1 MSCAQKFL
9 ALLLLSLLGTQ
20 RPALAQQVTAQ
31 LGVRRT
37 LKSAILN
44 EERAVFVH
52 LPASYDTSRA
62 SYPVLY
68 LLDGTSASLQEM
80 IAITSR
86 MRGDRGAP
94 EMIIVAVANTN
105 RNRDMMPVVA
115 KDYPGPP
122 GAEAFL
128 AFLERELVPD
138 IERTYRT
145 AEPRILMGKSLSGL
159 FTLYALLTKP
169 ILFNAYV
176 GCSAGWF
183 GENNEYFLTLSKQAF
198 QKGASFA
205 DRRVFMA
212 NSLRDRYD
220 PDGTIHRQMVE
231 FSGLVRERLRGV
243 MSYRYETYDNYPHVP
258 FPCPYDGLRF
268 VTTGE
273 AK

>member
-122 GAEAFL
+122 GAEEFL